1 MDDPKGWITIDEMS
15 GSIKTSKILD
25 REATPR
31 NDLYN
36 VTVLALDQGKQKIL
50 IWDFVKELQNNT
62 IILMQGYSSDKY
74 IKFLDITLK
83 TQLQFP

>member
-1 MDDPKGWITIDEMS
+1 MTYIMLQSWHWTKVN
-15 GSIKTSKILD
+15 K
-25 REATPR
+25 
-31 NDLYN
+31 
-36 VTVLALDQGKQKIL
+36 KIL